1 MFSKRFHLGEHA
13 SVNFLIE
20 RGVLAGGAV
29 SAFAVSVG
37 VAGAAAVSAG
47 WDCGVWGV
55 WVD

>member
-47 WDCGVWGV
+47 WDRGVWGV